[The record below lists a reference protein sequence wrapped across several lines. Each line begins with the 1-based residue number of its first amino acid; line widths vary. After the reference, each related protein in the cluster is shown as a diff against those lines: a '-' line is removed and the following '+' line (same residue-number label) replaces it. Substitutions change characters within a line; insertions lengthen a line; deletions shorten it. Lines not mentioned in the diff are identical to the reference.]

1 MSQFSKRDVQL
12 LVGNTLRI
20 GVWVSMGIT
29 LIGIILFLF
38 QNSTKNFD
46 TGMLVAAPLKFSF
59 SELVQGILHGEALSI
74 IQLGVLVLL
83 ITPILR
89 IVFALY
95 GYWLEGNRLYIIIS
109 LVVLCI
115 IASSLFIGA
124 TH

>member
-1 MSQFSKRDVQL
+1 MSQFSKRDVQV

-29 LIGIILFLF
+29 LLGLVLFLA
-38 QNSTKNFD
+38 QNSSKSFDATMLAADPVNF
-46 TGMLVAAPLKFSF
+46 TFSA
-59 SELVQGILHGEALSI
+59 LIHGIMQGDALSI

-89 IVFALY
+89 IFFALY
-95 GYWLEGNRLYIIIS
+95 GYWQEGNKLYIIIS